1 MCSNESM
8 GAFEVSGRNRLKDQ
22 LQLKPA
28 LLFMVLVLPGFK
40 AQQGNDPGKSSSKH
54 GKC

>member
-1 MCSNESM
+1 MTDPWVFDQEVPVCSNESM

-28 LLFMVLVLPGFK
+28 LLFMVLGAARL
-40 AQQGNDPGKSSSKH
+40 QGTTRK
-54 GKC
+54 